1 MMNFAFG
8 TPSSIIFGA
17 GTMEQQLGAQVK
29 KLNGSRVFILTDP
42 GIAKV
47 GILEKVQQI
56 LKKEGFEVGVYDQVV
71 PEPPIETVDK
81 IAEEVKDNAYDLLV
95 GLGGGSAMDVTK
107 VVSILVT
114 NGGSA
119 RDYTGSDKIK
129 KPGLPTIMLP
139 TTAGTGSE
147 VTKIAIF
154 SFPEEEVKK
163 GIVSPHLFAT
173 AAIVDPSLTYKLPPN
188 LTAYTGMDAF
198 IHAAESYISKNANK
212 FTEGLSLI
220 AIDLIAKNLRTAVSD
235 GDNAEARYNMSL
247 GSLIAGIAFGNAG
260 VGAVHAMAYPLGGQF
275 HLPHGLANTLMLRYV
290 MEYNVVSCL
299 DKFAVI
305 AEAMGE
311 NTEGLSVRE
320 AAFKAIE
327 AMINLAKDTNVPT
340 RLRDV
345 NIPKEAIPKM
355 AAAGI
360 NETRLLSNNPR
371 KLTQKDLEDIYTN
384 AW

>member
-1 MMNFAFG
+1 MNFAFG